1 MEREKARE
9 LLPII
14 QAIAD
19 GKFFTLQTPN
29 GKGGWVD
36 CKDVTVVDLL
46 KYTYRIKPR
55 ILKDIMKPYRAYK
68 DCDELVEC
76 WEKKMFVPAAMFTK
90 DTRNRLY
97 RPEIW
102 VKNKNDYTERL
113 IVTFGKNFVK
123 VGSKSKP
130 VSLDVLYTD
139 YEFLDGTPC
148 GVNLED

>member
-36 CKDVTVVDLL
+36 CEGVTAVDLL
-46 KYTYRIKPR
+46 KYTYRIKPEEAEQTR
-55 ILKDIMKPYRAYK
+55 PFK

-76 WEKKMFVPAAMFTK
+76 WEKKMFIPAAMFTK

-97 RPEIW
+97 RPAIW

-113 IVTFGKNFVK
+113 ITTFGNDFVK
-123 VGSKSKP
+123 VGVKTKP

-148 GVNLED
+148 GVNLEMD